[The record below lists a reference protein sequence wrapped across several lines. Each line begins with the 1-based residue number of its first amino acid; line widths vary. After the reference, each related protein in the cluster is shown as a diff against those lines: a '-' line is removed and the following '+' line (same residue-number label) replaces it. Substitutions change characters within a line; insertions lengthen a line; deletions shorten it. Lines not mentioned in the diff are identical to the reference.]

1 MNQKSTSRPA
11 AAEARIRELLD
22 AMTPEEK
29 IGQLAQPFGWTC
41 YTKNEDGSVELT
53 EAFKRRVATTGV
65 GSLYGTL
72 RADPWTGVTLA
83 TGLSPREGAELVNQI
98 QEYAIRHGKHGIPI
112 LFGEEC
118 SHGHMAIGAT
128 VFPVPLSIGSTWNPD
143 LYREMCRAVA
153 LETRSQ
159 GGAATYSPVLD
170 IVRDP
175 RWGRTEECYGEDP
188 HLTSVLGRAAIEGLQ
203 GEDLSAD
210 DAILA
215 TLKHFAA
222 YGSSEGGRNSAP
234 VHMGP
239 RELHEIDL
247 LPFRH
252 AVDAGA
258 RSVMTAYNEIDG
270 IPCTTNEYLL
280 QDILRDEWGFD
291 GFVITDCGALGLLT
305 AGQNTAEDGEDASA
319 QAILA
324 GVDMEMSGEMFDRHL
339 LSALRAGRLSEAD
352 LDRAVR
358 RVLEAK
364 FDLGLFDRPF
374 ADPERAQRVIGRDE
388 HRRLARRAAAE
399 SLVLLKNEGGLLPL
413 DRAAFRA
420 GASGVGGASEPSR
433 SSGGE
438 APSDSASRPSRE
450 GRGRSGGK
458 IAVIGPNADAPYNQL
473 GDYTS
478 PQPAGAIAT
487 VLGGIRAALGVRPG
501 EDSGPVLYAP
511 GCRIRGESREG
522 FAAAL
527 DCAAQADTIVLVLG
541 GSSARDFGEGT
552 IDLQTGASVVTG
564 NTWNDMECGEG
575 IDRSTLNLAG
585 VQLELAQEIFKL
597 NKPVIVVYINGRPI
611 AEPWIADH
619 ASAILE
625 AWYPG
630 QEGGHAIAD
639 VLFGDANPSGRLTI
653 SFPKHV
659 GQLPVYHYKRRT
671 RGKRYLED
679 DFEAQYPFGFGL
691 SYTEFRYENLRLD
704 RTEIE
709 PDGQVRVSV
718 DVRNVGDRAGD
729 EVVQLYISDLAATVV
744 RPEKMLKGFRKI
756 TLQPGETASVTFSVG
771 REQLQFVGRDLS
783 WQVEPGMFR
792 LMVGRNSVDYLTAEL
807 RVVHPAAV
815 RST

>member
-1 MNQKSTSRPA
+1 MKQKQSSRKA
-11 AAEARIRELLD
+11 AAESRIRELLEK
-22 AMTPEEK
+22 MTLEEK
-29 IGQLAQPFGWTC
+29 VGQLAQPFGWTC
-41 YTKNEDGSVELT
+41 YTRREDGTVELT
-53 EAFKRRVATTGV
+53 ESFKRRAAEGGV

-72 RADPWTGVTLA
+72 RADPWTGVTLE
-83 TGLSPREGAELVNQI
+83 TGLSPEEGAKLVNEMQA
-98 QEYAIRHGKHGIPI
+98 YALEHGRHGIPI

-128 VFPVPLSIGSTWNPD
+128 VFPVPLSVGSTWNPD
-143 LYREMCRAVA
+143 LYREMCRATA

-170 IVRDP
+170 VVRDP

-188 HLTSVLGRAAIEGLQ
+188 YLTSVLGTAAIEGLQ
-203 GEDLSAD
+203 GDDLGSD
-210 DAILA
+210 DSILA

-252 AVDAGA
+252 AVEAGA

-270 IPCTTNEYLL
+270 VPCTTNRYLL

-319 QAILA
+319 QAVLA

-339 LSALRAGRLSEAD
+339 LAAVRGGRLSEAD
-352 LDRAVR
+352 VDRAVR
-358 RVLEAK
+358 RVLELK
-364 FDLGLFDRPF
+364 FELNLFERPF
-374 ADPERAQRVIGRDE
+374 TDPSRARDVIGSEE
-388 HRRLARRAAAE
+388 HRRLARRLAAE
-399 SLVLLKNEGGLLPL
+399 GIVLLKNDAGILPL
-413 DRAAFRA
+413 DRAAFGGGSA
-420 GASGVGGASEPSR
+420 DGQSG
-433 SSGGE
+433 SGGNG
-438 APSDSASRPSRE
+438 SARRE
-450 GRGRSGGK
+450 SGRTGGGR
-458 IAVIGPNADAPYNQL
+458 IAVIGPNADAHYNQL

-478 PQPAGAIAT
+478 PQPEGAIAT
-487 VLGGIRAALGVRPG
+487 VLDGVRAALGESG
-501 EDSGPVLYAP
+501 ERVLYAP

-522 FAAAL
+522 FPAAL
-527 DCAAQADTIVLVLG
+527 ECAKQADTIVLVLG

-552 IDLQTGASVVTG
+552 IDLKTGASVVTE
-564 NTWNDMECGEG
+564 NSWNDMECGEG

-585 VQLELAQEIFKL
+585 VQLELAREIFKL
-597 NKPVIVVYINGRPI
+597 GKPVIVVYINGRPI
-611 AEPWIADH
+611 AEPWIVENAH
-619 ASAILE
+619 AILE

-639 VLFGDANPSGRLTI
+639 ILFGGVNPSGRLTLGI
-653 SFPKHV
+653 PKHV

-691 SYTEFRYENLRLD
+691 SYTEFKYDHIRLD
-704 RTEIE
+704 TAEIQA
-709 PDGQVRVSV
+709 DGTASVSV
-718 DVRNVGDRAGD
+718 DITNTGGMAGE
-729 EVVQLYISDLAATVV
+729 EVVQLYVSDLAASVV

-756 TLQPGETASVTFSVG
+756 KLAPGETQTATFAIG
-771 REQLQFVGRDLS
+771 REQLEFVGPDLL
-783 WQVEPGMFR
+783 WRVEPGRFNLR
-792 LMVGRNSVDYLTAEL
+792 VGPNSVEGLSAEL
-807 RVVHPAAV
+807 TVLQSDPVEV
-815 RST
+815 